1 MTPLFFKKVGLEFAR
16 TFVIVF
22 VLGILPV
29 WDNLVNWDP
38 NAAKVAILAVI
49 ASAGTAGI
57 RAVQALFTQLETPP
71 ELK

>member
-1 MTPLFFKKVGLEFAR
+1 MTPLFLKKVGLEFGR

-22 VLGILPV
+22 VLGLLPV

-38 NAAKVAILAVI
+38 NALKAATLALI
-49 ASAGTAGI
+49 AAAGTAGI
-57 RAVQALFTQLETPP
+57 RAVQALVTQLETPP